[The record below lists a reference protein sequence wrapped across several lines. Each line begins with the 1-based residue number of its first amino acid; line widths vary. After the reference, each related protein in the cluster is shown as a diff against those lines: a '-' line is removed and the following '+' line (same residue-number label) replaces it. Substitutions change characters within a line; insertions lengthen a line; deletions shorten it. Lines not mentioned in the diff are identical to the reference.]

1 MNAHF
6 TWYLIKGLFAK
17 YAKFCMFAFLF
28 CQELTPLCACI
39 SIIVLTEQITN
50 FKKRGHDSRTPVVSG
65 LTQNMLYTFTL
76 HTDHV

>member
-1 MNAHF
+1 MLTLHGISSRASLLNMLNSACS
-6 TWYLIKGLFAK
+6 L
-17 YAKFCMFAFLF
+17 FLF

-39 SIIVLTEQITN
+39 SIIVLTEQITY